1 MELFLVLHPIYWRL
15 KKMSKDELDKAEME
29 FNQIYDIIS
38 DEKLTDE
45 HKALD
50 LQRML
55 PMKDKKPEEKK
66 I

>member
-1 MELFLVLHPIYWRL
+1 
-15 KKMSKDELDKAEME
+15 MSKDELDKAEME

-45 HKALD
+45 HKALA

-66 I
+66 N